1 MRIALLTRERYVRF
15 WFGLL
20 VLLFVGQACAETNP
34 FEENYYAQNQASL
47 TSMQTQPET
56 QMLRGTKQAD
66 DNTSMLENGF
76 DLMGSSSFDADEVSP
91 DLALA
96 HAKVIKAD
104 QVLLY
109 VKQLTSET
117 NASKI
122 QKMREMAKEND
133 GKVSEKALSKSGKRY
148 KYAATYWAKLPPP
161 LLGVHIVKLNAIN
174 NGESMPEKGL
184 KLIAVIKESPAANAA
199 LMRGDVLL
207 SIGENELE
215 KPDDLF
221 KAVAQYQGQTV
232 EINYERDQV
241 PMKTMVSI
249 NRR

>member
-1 MRIALLTRERYVRF
+1 MRIALLTRQLQVSF
-15 WFGLL
+15 LL
-20 VLLFVGQACAETNP
+20 GMLALACAGQTYADTNP
-34 FEENYYAQNQASL
+34 FTENYYAQNQAGL
-47 TSMQTQPET
+47 TSMQAQPDT
-56 QMLRGTKQAD
+56 QMLRGTKQSD

-96 HAKVIKAD
+96 HAKQIKAD
-104 QVLLY
+104 QVLIY
-109 VKQLTSET
+109 MKQLTSET

-133 GKVSEKALSKSGKRY
+133 GKVSEKALSKSGKRF
-148 KYAATYWAKLPPP
+148 KYSATYWAKLPPP
-161 LLGVHIVKLNAIN
+161 RLGVHIVKLNAIN

-184 KLIAVIKESPAANAA
+184 KLIAVIKESPAAKAE

-207 SIGENELE
+207 SIGESKLE
-215 KPDDLF
+215 KPEDLF
-221 KAVAQYQGQTV
+221 KAVADYQGQTV
-232 EINYERDQV
+232 EVNYERDQV